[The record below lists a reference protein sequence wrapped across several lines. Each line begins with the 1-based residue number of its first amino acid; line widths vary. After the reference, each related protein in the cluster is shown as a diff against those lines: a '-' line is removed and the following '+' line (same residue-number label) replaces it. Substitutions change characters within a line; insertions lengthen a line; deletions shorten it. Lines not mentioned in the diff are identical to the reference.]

1 MKLAQCFKVKRVTL
15 ISSKMTSVMTF
26 VTSLMMSSMI
36 FGYKNRGVNRNHL
49 KKTGG
54 ILVGVMLIY
63 GIASHTLTFVLSAT
77 ESLPYRF
84 FVLQKRSMPS
94 LQCPKKGAYVLFRH
108 LEMNIPV
115 IKQVKGIPGSI
126 VRFDEHNHLW
136 VDDFCVGTVHAT
148 SITGKPVT
156 PIKEGAIPQGY
167 VFGYAT
173 HERSFDSRYQEF
185 GLIPIESVQGSGIAV
200 L

>member
-1 MKLAQCFKVKRVTL
+1 M
-15 ISSKMTSVMTF
+15 SSQVTSVMTF
-26 VTSLMMSSMI
+26 VASLMMSSLI
-36 FGYKNRGVNRNHL
+36 FGYKNRCVNQKTL
-49 KKTGG
+49 KKMGG
-54 ILVGVMLIY
+54 VLVGLMLIY

-84 FVLQKRSMPS
+84 FVLQKRSGPS
-94 LQCPKKGAYVLFRH
+94 SHCPKKEAYVLFRH
-108 LEMNIPV
+108 LGMDIPV

-126 VRFDEHNHLW
+126 VRFDDQGQLW
-136 VDDFCVGTVHAT
+136 IDDFCVGKVHTT

-156 PIKEGAIPQGY
+156 PIKEGLIPPGY

-185 GLIPIESVQGSGIAV
+185 GLIPIESIQGSGIAV